1 MVVQPGLQTVHQPVS
16 HDVLAAAV
24 RVSGQAAHRQ
34 TGPALCPAQASG
46 PVVLSSLPEAELLYR
61 LDEAL
66 QIEIYITEQRKERGM
81 KGGSKVEVKRETHT
95 PT

>member
-16 HDVLAAAV
+16 RDVLAAAV

-34 TGPALCPAQASG
+34 TGPALCPAQGSG

-66 QIEIYITEQRKERGM
+66 
-81 KGGSKVEVKRETHT
+81 
-95 PT
+95 